1 MLSSGSFHR
10 WCDLSERSSV
20 DQAVTGT
27 GQDRTGT
34 GIYSA
39 VVRATGR
46 AVVLESLA
54 HLVSK
59 DEVVSH

>member
-1 MLSSGSFHR
+1 VLSSGSFYR
-10 WCDLSERSSV
+10 WYNLSERSSV

-39 VVRATGR
+39 VVRGGFGR
-46 AVVLESLA
+46 DP
-54 HLVSK
+54 K
-59 DEVVSH
+59 